1 MACARIANQI
11 LIVNFLPGNRN
22 RQEYYWREN
31 SNFKICTTKIP
42 SVEHL
47 PSVRQ
52 VFLGNFSSISDNTV
66 RTMSFWCPILETWD
80 LSTLQYYSSREG
92 DFYCNPD
99 CFLLHAIWLF
109 FNVFL
114 IKLVIK
120 MLHNMCNILQKWHF
134 SGTYFEVWIF
144 PPIILLAVSFSG
156 KEIYYKKLKSD
167 FWQAISLLRP
177 NQDLS
182 KLNQMNFSYC
192 TTTCIDVILR
202 YFELFYNEKCGQN

>member
-1 MACARIANQI
+1 MASGPKKWYIFGTLFQPHFLLYKSSQYLKMSIIWVVLIQLKFIWFDFGSSRSSLNRDMACTRITNQI
-11 LIVNFLPGNRN
+11 LIVNFLPGKRN

-109 FNVFL
+109 L
-114 IKLVIK
+114 
-120 MLHNMCNILQKWHF
+120 M
-134 SGTYFEVWIF
+134 YFW
-144 PPIILLAVSFSG
+144 SNWS
-156 KEIYYKKLKSD
+156 
-167 FWQAISLLRP
+167 
-177 NQDLS
+177 
-182 KLNQMNFSYC
+182 
-192 TTTCIDVILR
+192 
-202 YFELFYNEKCGQN
+202 